1 VIGTIKRHGGKREGA
16 LIVIGGDRT
25 LLLLSGRRDPYYVAE
40 AATTNRGYK
49 LWRCGLEDTARFPSL
64 ACNGDRQ

>member
-1 VIGTIKRHGGKREGA
+1 VARPSAVIDTIERHGGKRDGA

-40 AATTNRGYK
+40 AATTNRG
-49 LWRCGLEDTARFPSL
+49 
-64 ACNGDRQ
+64 